1 MLAAD
6 DQDFVV
12 IESLLFDLDTA
23 VSVWNQTH
31 LFYSGDYCRVPQ
43 LAQIDF

>member
-6 DQDFVV
+6 NQDFVV
-12 IESLLFDLDTA
+12 IESLLFDLNTA
-23 VSVWNQTH
+23 VSVNQTH
-31 LFYSGDYCRVPQ
+31 LFYSGDYCSVPE